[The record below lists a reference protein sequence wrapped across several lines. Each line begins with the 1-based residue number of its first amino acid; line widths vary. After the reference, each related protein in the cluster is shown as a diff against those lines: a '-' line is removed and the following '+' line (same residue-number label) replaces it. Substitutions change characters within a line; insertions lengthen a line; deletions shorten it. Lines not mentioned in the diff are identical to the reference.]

1 MIAKILDAID
11 VWWSV
16 HDLHV
21 WAAFLALGVIAYVT
35 ICIRR
40 D

>member
-1 MIAKILDAID
+1 MIAKILDALD

-16 HDLHV
+16 HDMQI
-21 WAAFLALGVIAYVT
+21 WAALLVLLVIAYLT
-35 ICIRR
+35 IRIRR